1 MTEEGMPRY
10 FPHMAN
16 PNFALRTFDWASVRR
31 DFIEAEER
39 PTWADLAAKYKCS
52 DERLR
57 RAAQDEGWATLR
69 VAHLENQLKN
79 GDAAVALLRAAKMD
93 TAVISAVTNVSLNV
107 IQKLEEIIGQLESKK
122 SVNTRANTLNTVT
135 FALGNVTKALKEVG
149 VVGIPK
155 ALKAAGMEGSNGQ
168 WSASM
173 VSALNVTVQNI
184 VGQQAQPVARPAPLA
199 AISAPSEGLTMPE
212 PAEAEIVDAEP
223 DEAERPTAESVL

>member
-1 MTEEGMPRY
+1 MRAYVGA
-10 FPHMAN
+10 MAN
-16 PNFALRTFDWASVRR
+16 PNFTLRTFDWVSVRR
-31 DFIEAEER
+31 DFIEADER
-39 PTWADLAAKYKCS
+39 PTWAELAAKYKCS
-52 DERLR
+52 EDRLR

-93 TAVISAVTNVSLNV
+93 TAVIAAVTNVSLNV
-107 IQKLEEIIGQLESKK
+107 ISKLEEIIGQLETKK

-135 FALGNVTKALKEVG
+135 FALGNVTKALKDVG

-155 ALKAAGMEGSNGQ
+155 ALKQAGMEGSNGQ

-184 VGQQAQPVARPAPLA
+184 VGQQAAPMAKPAPLA

-212 PAEAEIVDAEP
+212 PAEAELVGAEP

>member
-1 MTEEGMPRY
+1 
-10 FPHMAN
+10 MAN
-16 PNFALRTFDWASVRR
+16 PNFPLRTFDWPAIRKAFIDAS
-31 DFIEAEER
+31 ER
-39 PTWADLAAKYKCS
+39 PSFSELAAQFKCTE
-52 DERLR
+52 DRIR
-57 RAAQDEGWATLR
+57 KAAQEEGWATLR
-69 VAHLENQLKN
+69 AAHLENQLKN
-79 GDAAVALLRAAKMD
+79 GDAAMALLRAAKMD
-93 TAVISAVTNVSLNV
+93 TTVVAAVTNVSLNV
-107 IQKLEEIIGQLESKK
+107 IQKLEEIIAQLESKK

-155 ALKAAGMEGSNGQ
+155 ALKQAGMEGSNGQ

-184 VGQQAQPVARPAPLA
+184 VGQQAAPMAKPAPLA

-212 PAEAEIVDAEP
+212 PAEAELVDAEP

>member
-1 MTEEGMPRY
+1 
-10 FPHMAN
+10 
-16 PNFALRTFDWASVRR
+16 
-31 DFIEAEER
+31 
-39 PTWADLAAKYKCS
+39 
-52 DERLR
+52 
-57 RAAQDEGWATLR
+57 
-69 VAHLENQLKN
+69 
-79 GDAAVALLRAAKMD
+79 
-93 TAVISAVTNVSLNV
+93 VTNVSQNV

-135 FALGNVTKALKEVG
+135 FALGNVT
-149 VVGIPK
+149 K

-212 PAEAEIVDAEP
+212 PAEAEIVGAEP
-223 DEAERPTAESVL
+223 SAESVL

>member
-1 MTEEGMPRY
+1 MQGVPDY
-10 FPHMAN
+10 FPFMAN
-16 PNFALRTFDWASVRR
+16 PNFATRTFDWASVRR

-39 PTWADLAAKYKCS
+39 PTWAELAAKYKCS

-69 VAHLENQLKN
+69 VAHLEAQLKN

-93 TAVISAVTNVSLNV
+93 TAVIAAVTNVSLNV
-107 IQKLEEIIGQLESKK
+107 IQKLEEIIGQLETKK

-135 FALGNVTKALKEVG
+135 FALGNVTRALKEVG

-155 ALKAAGMEGSNGQ
+155 ALKQAGMEGSNGQ

-199 AISAPSEGLTMPE
+199 AISAPREGFTMPE
-212 PAEAEIVDAEP
+212 PVEAELVGAEP

>member
-1 MTEEGMPRY
+1 MRGYVGAMG
-10 FPHMAN
+10 N
-16 PNFALRTFDWASVRR
+16 PNFIARAFDWVSVRR
-31 DFIEAEER
+31 DFIEADER
-39 PTWADLAAKYKCS
+39 PTWGELAAKYKCAE
-52 DERLR
+52 DRLR
-57 RAAQDEGWATLR
+57 RAAQEEGWATLR

-79 GDAAVALLRAAKMD
+79 GDAAMALLRAAKMD
-93 TAVISAVTNVSLNV
+93 TAVVSAVTNVSLNV
-107 IQKLEEIIGQLESKK
+107 IQKLEEIIAQLESKK

-155 ALKAAGMEGSNGQ
+155 ALKQAGMEGSNGQ

-184 VGQQAQPVARPAPLA
+184 VGQQAAPMAKPAPLA

-212 PAEAEIVDAEP
+212 PAEAELVESDAE
-223 DEAERPTAESVL
+223 RSAESVL

>member
-212 PAEAEIVDAEP
+212 PAEAEIVGAEP
-223 DEAERPTAESVL
+223 SAESVL